1 MNHNFQISNCDT
13 DSISFCKTD
22 GTPFDLTERQSLVKE
37 INDLSP
43 EFMTWADDGYYS
55 KVIILK
61 AKNYILLREDGKI
74 IYKGSALKDQKKPI
88 ALKEFLHEIIDTI
101 LTEKYD
107 YVTIYNKYVK
117 EILNMTD
124 IKRWASKRTLTEKV
138 LNGTRANETKVLDAI
153 KDAEYSEGDKLWVY
167 FTTDDSLKLV
177 ENYNNDHN
185 VPKLLKS
192 LHSTAKTFDNIIEKG
207 TFKNYSLKNKV
218 IQEELKNL

>member
-1 MNHNFQISNCDT
+1 MNHQFQISNCDT

-22 GTPFDLTERQSLVKE
+22 GTPFLLEERQSLVQE

-61 AKNYILLREDGKI
+61 AKNYILQSEDGKI
-74 IYKGSALKDQKKPI
+74 TYKGSALKDQKKPI

-138 LNGTRANETKVLDAI
+138 LNGTRTNETKVLDAI

-167 FTTDDSLKLV
+167 FDNESNLKLV

-185 VPKLLKS
+185 VAKLLKS

-207 TFKNYSLKNKV
+207 TFINYSLKKQ
-218 IQEELKNL
+218 QEALKDL